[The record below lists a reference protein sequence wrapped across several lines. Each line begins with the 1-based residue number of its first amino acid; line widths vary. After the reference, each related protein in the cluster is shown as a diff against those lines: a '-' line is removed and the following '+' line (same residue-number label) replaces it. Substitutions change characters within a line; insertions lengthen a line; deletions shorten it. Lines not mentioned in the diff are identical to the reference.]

1 MPLQLLFKTKR
12 NIFQLLQTLIME
24 RIKPYLFR
32 HFILALT
39 FLFSYGI
46 TAAQGTLS
54 GSVKDEN
61 GETLIGATAAV
72 KGTDSGTTTDLEG
85 NYSLRIPAGDQTIV
99 FSYTGFSNYEMSITV
114 EDGATYTQDVIL
126 NQGSLGLDEIVVTG
140 TFSGRT
146 QKESPMSMTILDG
159 KRLQQLSSNSQADV
173 LRTIPGI
180 TAEGGGGEVATNL
193 FVRGFPSGGQYAFTP
208 LSIDGIPVLSTFGL
222 NSSAHDVFFRNDIG
236 LRSLEFVRGG
246 SATLQGAG
254 SVAGIVNY
262 QSIRGSDDPVN
273 KVQLEWA
280 EGGRIKTDFL
290 AAGPISKG
298 LYYAFSGFYRYD
310 EGPLETGLP
319 SRGYQLRGNVK
330 KVFNEGNSSVIL
342 SMQKIDDNVQFY
354 LPYPLDNSNDA
365 KERPTGNDGETIY
378 TMLSSQLKDFSFDTP
393 FGRFK
398 SPIGDGVT
406 TNGQFFMAELKHSF
420 GNDWR
425 LSAKTKAASYDHW
438 FNLFLDGDGT
448 HNTPEPQD
456 SYLMDRDIPTGATFI
471 YADNGSKLAGSDLLF
486 ENRVLDR
493 QRDMEELVGEVNLTK
508 TVNNHN
514 LTIGTFMSNTKAL
527 DNNWIHNV
535 LGDFSNSPRAVSLTY
550 TDSLGNEVTH
560 SSSGYVEGSG
570 RQTSNKTLQSTK
582 IAMYLADEIKGEKF
596 DFDIG
601 LRWEKAIGN
610 VSLENGVG
618 SNNFNKGIVDATD
631 VAFVIAGLYKLNKE
645 LNLYANGSRGYF
657 FPQLRSLKFAGGTPQ
672 SYETE
677 TVIQGEIG
685 AKYSN
690 KKLAGTAAIFFN
702 ALSDRRNVDIVNDG
716 QGGITESIQLQSTQ
730 TFGLEASLNYNI
742 SKGFNAYGNFTY
754 QAHEFTE
761 VEGNPEQEGN
771 SIARI
776 PNVMGMVGLS
786 YDDGSWD
793 ANLSSNFLGSK
804 FANNSNTVE
813 LDGFN
818 IVRLDA
824 GYTMALGKGDESL
837 RLGLSVFNLLDAD
850 GVTEGSPRQGNSQV
864 SGGNFFVGRP
874 ILPRRIFIRAT
885 FDF

>member
-1 MPLQLLFKTKR
+1 MK
-12 NIFQLLQTLIME
+12 
-24 RIKPYLFR
+24 RIKPHFSKQFLLAFTLF
-32 HFILALT
+32 LT
-39 FLFSYGI
+39 YGF
-46 TAAQGTLS
+46 TLAQGTLS
-54 GSVKDEN
+54 GVVKDAD
-61 GETLIGATAAV
+61 GETLIGATV
-72 KGTDSGTTTDLEG
+72 IVEGTTTGTSTDIDG
-85 NYSLRIPAGDQTIV
+85 AYSLEVPAGDLRITY
-99 FSYTGFSNYEMSITV
+99 SYTGFSPYELSITI
-114 EDGATYTQDVIL
+114 EDGQKYVQDVTL
-126 NQGSLGLDEIVVTG
+126 SRDNLSLDEVVVTG
-140 TFSGRT
+140 TFSKRT
-146 QKESPMSMTILDG
+146 QKESPMSMTLLNA
-159 KRLQQLSSNSQADV
+159 KQLQLLSSNSQADI
-173 LRTIPGI
+173 LRTVPGI

-208 LSIDGIPVLSTFGL
+208 LNIDGIPVLSTFGL
-222 NSSAHDVFFRNDIG
+222 NSSAHDVYFRNDIG

-273 KVQLEWA
+273 KIQLEWA
-280 EGGRIKTDFL
+280 EGGRVKTDFL
-290 AAGPISKG
+290 TAGPLAKG
-298 LYYAFSGFYRYD
+298 FYYAFSGFYRYD

-319 SRGYQLRGNVK
+319 TRGYQLRGNIK
-330 KVFNEGNSSVIL
+330 KLFNEGNSSLVI

-365 KERPTGNDGETIY
+365 RERPTGNDGETIY

-406 TNGQFFMAELKHSF
+406 TNGQFIMAELNHAF

-456 SYLMDRDIPTGATFI
+456 SYLADRGLASGTFT
-471 YADNGSKLAGSDLLF
+471 YADNGATLAGSDLLF

-514 LTIGTFMSNTKAL
+514 ITVGTFMSNTKAL

-535 LGDFSNSPRAVSLTY
+535 LGDFSNSPRAVSLTGVD
-550 TDSLGNEVTH
+550 TLGNDVTF

-570 RQTSNKTLQSTK
+570 RQTANKTLQSTK
-582 IAMYLADEIKGEKF
+582 IAVYVADEIKGEKF

-601 LRWEKAIGN
+601 VRWEKAIGN
-610 VSLENGVG
+610 VSLENGIG
-618 SNNFNKGIVDATD
+618 SNNFNKGIVDASD
-631 VAFVIAGLYKLNKE
+631 VAFVVGGLYKMNKE
-645 LNLYANGSRGYF
+645 LNLYANASRGYF

-690 KKLAGTAAIFFN
+690 QKLSGTAAVFFN

-716 QGGITESIQLQSTQ
+716 NGGITEDIQLQSTR
-730 TFGLEASLNYNI
+730 TIGIEANLNYNI
-742 SKGFNAYGNFTY
+742 TKGLNAYGNFTY
-754 QAHEFTE
+754 QDHEFTE
-761 VEGNPEQEGN
+761 VEGNEEQVGN

-776 PNVMGMVGLS
+776 PNVMGMLGIT
-786 YDDGSWD
+786 YDNGSWD

-804 FANNSNTVE
+804 FANNTNTVE

-818 IVRLDA
+818 IMRLDA
-824 GYTMALGKGDESL
+824 GYTMSLGEGEESL
-837 RLGLSVFNLLDAD
+837 RLGVSVFNLLDAD

-864 SGGNFFVGRP
+864 AGGNFFVGRP
-874 ILPRRIFIRAT
+874 ILPRRIFVRAT
-885 FDF
+885 FNF